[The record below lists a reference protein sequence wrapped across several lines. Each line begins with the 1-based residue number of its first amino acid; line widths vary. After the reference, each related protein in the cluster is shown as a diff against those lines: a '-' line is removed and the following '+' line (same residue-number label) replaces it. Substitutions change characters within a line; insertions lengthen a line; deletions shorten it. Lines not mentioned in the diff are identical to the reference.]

1 MGKISLNGIAN
12 DGTGGSAV
20 LLDVGVKS
28 RVGVLGQA
36 DLAARGASAAGGVGR
51 SAAWAVSLMR
61 EPSRRVPRPTVG
73 TRPAVTSSS
82 SWL

>member
-36 DLAARGASAAGGVGR
+36 DLAARGASAAGGVEL
-51 SAAWAVSLMR
+51 SEASWAATEDGVKICVAD
-61 EPSRRVPRPTVG
+61 
-73 TRPAVTSSS
+73 A
-82 SWL
+82 